1 MAGRHS
7 KAAADARAPKRKGL
21 FTFAGAFVVTTLV
34 AVLAVRWITQAAGES
49 CGEETAF
56 TVDADPSIAPAL
68 TEFAAEELPKLAG
81 PARCV
86 RPQITAVESHKVANK
101 VETEARRP
109 DVWIP
114 DSTLWLR
121 RANAKTAAVPSDGTS
136 IASSPTVFTSTE
148 KAASEAGW
156 PERNPTWSELLSGT
170 GIAGTAEPSRDT
182 AAVLALMGIEQLA
195 WNDTE
200 RTKAMQ
206 LLTKNTFATKDDP
219 YSHLPDGGADPI
231 VASFPSSEQAVFH
244 HNESNEAGSG
254 TSGSVVAAYPE
265 VPTAWLDYP
274 LVVLEGSGVKQR
286 EAALAFQ
293 QALTREAART
303 LLAEHGFRDGNHKL
317 TGPGAADKRI
327 SADASSPLEAPS
339 AKAATKVLQKW
350 ATLSSA
356 ARLLV
361 ALDVSGS
368 MEDVVPGTP
377 LTRMQVAENVLAE
390 AMRLL
395 RPNTELMLW
404 EFSTERDGTL
414 PYREVAPWQPASQHI
429 ADGLPDRVGELTSG
443 PEGNT
448 GLYDTTLAAVKEVR
462 RGWDPAMLN
471 LVLVVTD
478 GKNYYENGLTREQL
492 LAKLGKVVDPNK
504 PTPVIF
510 VGLGTEIDG
519 SELKDIAAATGGQ
532 VHVSADIKKAR
543 ELFYTV
549 LQNMS
554 GG

>member
-21 FTFAGAFVVTTLV
+21 FTFASAFVVTTLV
-34 AVLAVRWITQAAGES
+34 AVLAVRWITQAAES
-49 CGEETAF
+49 CGEETTF

-68 TEFAAEELPKLAG
+68 TEFVTEELPTLQG

-86 RPQITAVESHKVANK
+86 RPHIRAVKSHKVAGNVRDK
-101 VETEARRP
+101 AERP

-136 IASSPTVFTSTE
+136 IASSPIVLASTE
-148 KAASEAGW
+148 NAASDAGW

-170 GIAGTAEPSRDT
+170 GIAGTPDPSRDT
-182 AAVLALMGIEQLA
+182 AAVLALMGIEKLA
-195 WNDTE
+195 WNETE

-206 LLTKNTFATKDDP
+206 LLTKNTFGTKGDP
-219 YSHLPDGGADPI
+219 YRHLPDGGTDPI

-244 HNESNEAGSG
+244 HNESTDAGSG
-254 TSGSVVAAYPE
+254 TTGSVVAAYPE

-274 LVVLEGSGVKQR
+274 FVVLEGTGAKQR
-286 EAALAFQ
+286 EAAFALQ
-293 QALTREAART
+293 QALDKKAART
-303 LLAEHGFRDGNHKL
+303 VMSRHGFRGSNRKL

-327 SADASSPLEAPS
+327 SADAGKPLDTPG

-368 MEDVVPGTP
+368 MEKMVPGTP
-377 LTRMQVAENVLAE
+377 LTRMQVAENVLSE

-395 RPNTELMLW
+395 RPNTELTLW
-404 EFSTERDGTL
+404 EFSTNRDGEL
-414 PYREVAPWQPASQHI
+414 PYREVAPWKPASQHI
-429 ADGLPDRVGELTSG
+429 ADGLPDKVDDLTSG

-448 GLYDTTLAAVKEVR
+448 GLYDTTLAAVKEVK

-478 GKNYYENGLTREQL
+478 GKNYYENGLTREKL
-492 LAKLGKVVDPNK
+492 LAKLGKVADRSK

-519 SELKDIAAATGGQ
+519 SELQDIAKATGGQ
-532 VHVSADIKKAR
+532 VHVSEDIKKAR

-554 GG
+554 RG